1 MNNCLKILGKMSAK
15 ALRIVAVFIVVLA
28 FVSTVSAA
36 RLEAV
41 GRNKG
46 YGPKLE
52 KLRKRVTENAKA
64 KPQPV
69 RERAAAATTASIS
82 NSP

>member
-1 MNNCLKILGKMSAK
+1 LSNYLKILGKMSAK
-15 ALRIVAVFIVVLA
+15 VLRIVAVFIVVLA

-41 GRNKG
+41 GRNQG

-52 KLRKRVTENAKA
+52 NLRKRVTEDAKA

-69 RERAAAATTASIS
+69 RERAAAATTASTPT
-82 NSP
+82 SP

>member
-1 MNNCLKILGKMSAK
+1 MSAK
-15 ALRIVAVFIVVLA
+15 VLRIVAVFIVVLA

-36 RLEAV
+36 RLEAA

-52 KLRKRVTENAKA
+52 KLRKRVTEHPKP

-69 RERAAAATTASIS
+69 RERAAATTAASTS
-82 NSP
+82 TSP

>member
-1 MNNCLKILGKMSAK
+1 MLAK
-15 ALRIVAVFIVVLA
+15 ALRIVVVFIVVLA
-28 FVSTVSAA
+28 FVSPSSAG

-52 KLRKRVTENAKA
+52 KLRRRVAEDAKA

-69 RERAAAATTASIS
+69 RERAAAATTASSS
-82 NSP
+82 NAP

>member
-1 MNNCLKILGKMSAK
+1 MSTK
-15 ALRIVAVFIVVLA
+15 VLRIVAVFIVVFA
-28 FVSTVSAA
+28 FVLTVSAA

-41 GRNKG
+41 GRSKG

-52 KLRKRVTENAKA
+52 KLRKRVTENTKA

-69 RERAAAATTASIS
+69 IERAAAATTASTS